1 MVLQLLCDHRYVS
14 IRQFVVYKLRI
25 NIALKFSVLT
35 LEIVKKSSFKP
46 SELHV
51 WSDLVLL

>member
-1 MVLQLLCDHRYVS
+1 MVLHLLCDHRYVS
-14 IRQFVVYKLRI
+14 IRQFVVYKLQ
-25 NIALKFSVLT
+25 NIAFKFSVLT

-51 WSDLVLL
+51 RSDLVLL

>member
-1 MVLQLLCDHRYVS
+1 MVLQLLCDHRYGS
-14 IRQFVVYKLRI
+14 IRQFVVYELR

-51 WSDLVLL
+51 